1 MPEKCDLD
9 KCSLKDD
16 IGEIKTN
23 QKEMKEAHGEMVTTQ
38 ALLAQELGTY
48 MKRGEKEHDLLF
60 ARTRLVVKWPHLAT
74 AVFVL
79 GTIVGIVWK
88 LASGG
93 GP

>member
-1 MPEKCDLD
+1 MAPKCDLD
-9 KCSLKDD
+9 DCSLKGD

-23 QKEMKEAHGEMVTTQ
+23 QKAITKAHGEMVTTQ
-38 ALLAQELGTY
+38 ALLAQELSTY

-74 AVFVL
+74 VVFVL
-79 GTIVGIVWK
+79 SAVVAIVWK

-93 GP
+93 G